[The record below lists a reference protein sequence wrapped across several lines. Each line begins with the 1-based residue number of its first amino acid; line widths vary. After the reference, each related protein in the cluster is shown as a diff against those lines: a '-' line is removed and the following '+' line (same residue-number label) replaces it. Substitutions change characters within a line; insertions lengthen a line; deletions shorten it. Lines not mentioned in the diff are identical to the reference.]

1 MDSRLGQV
9 QTPEL
14 LVGPSA
20 LCYLV
25 IPDNPKPR
33 PQPLLTGSIQQPWHP
48 GPELGPAKVL
58 LVVPSS
64 PSALQGLEI
73 ALSPALSTAFGL
85 SP

>member
-1 MDSRLGQV
+1 MDSWLGQV
-9 QTPEL
+9 QNPEL
-14 LVGPSA
+14 LVGPST
-20 LCYLV
+20 LCYVV
-25 IPDNPKPR
+25 IPNNPKPR
-33 PQPLLTGSIQQPWHP
+33 PQPLLTGSIQHPWHP

-58 LVVPSS
+58 LIPIS

>member
-1 MDSRLGQV
+1 MDSWLGQV
-9 QTPEL
+9 QNPEL

-20 LCYLV
+20 SCYLV

-33 PQPLLTGSIQQPWHP
+33 PQALLTGSIQHPWHP

-64 PSALQGLEI
+64 PSALQGLEM